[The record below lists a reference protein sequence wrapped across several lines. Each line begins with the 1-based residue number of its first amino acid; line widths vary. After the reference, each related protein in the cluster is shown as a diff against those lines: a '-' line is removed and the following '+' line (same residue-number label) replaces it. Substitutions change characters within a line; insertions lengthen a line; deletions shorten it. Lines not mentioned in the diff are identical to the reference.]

1 MVAAGGVPVHLL
13 DEIEVCVLLGQEGSD
28 VPYVGRQALL
38 GPGPGFRS
46 AVHEKA
52 VVRLIR
58 AEANV
63 VGQQMVFTSGLSR
76 LGHLTVYL
84 QVHIPQPMIVNE
96 HIRQIADDH
105 QQHSRQHQQH
115 DLQRF
120 FHETRLLVYKS
131 PCIHYNRSQNIW
143 KEVFS

>member
-1 MVAAGGVPVHLL
+1 MA
-13 DEIEVCVLLGQEGSD
+13 D
-28 VPYVGRQALL
+28 VVRQPLP

-46 AVHEKA
+46 AVHKEA
-52 VVRLIR
+52 VIRLIG
-58 AEANV
+58 AEADV
-63 VGQQMVFTSGLSR
+63 IGQQVIFPAGFGGLE
-76 LGHLTVYL
+76 HLPVHL
-84 QVHIPQPMIVNE
+84 QVHVPQPVIVDE